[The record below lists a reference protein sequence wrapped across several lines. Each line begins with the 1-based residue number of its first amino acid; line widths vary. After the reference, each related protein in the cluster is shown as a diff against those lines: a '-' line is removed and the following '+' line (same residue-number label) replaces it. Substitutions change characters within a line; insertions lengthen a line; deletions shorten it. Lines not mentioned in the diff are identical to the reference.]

1 MPFMR
6 PSRLAACALLSAAL
20 LGLGAAAQTLQVP
33 GLISS
38 KTVQAASSA
47 QDVLSAD
54 QAFALIEPAPGAI
67 KNENGQQHLQLQ
79 WRIAQDY
86 YLYRDSIK
94 LTDAQGQPLALN
106 IPPGETLSDAFFGTV
121 QVFHDALNVSAV
133 LPQRAGQWPLQ
144 LQWQGCAHAG
154 VCYPP
159 QRQSIAAQQLGLA
172 TNATVTPASTAS
184 AADMPPVAPPSPP
197 SPPSLLQSLALPA
210 SVLIGPL
217 ALPTM
222 AVAAFLALFLS
233 QWWARR
239 QQQRHAQPMESL
251 LMRATVLGLLAA
263 RLAYVGEW
271 WREYLLPVAQS
282 PAHALALIDIRD
294 GGWNLWAGLVAALAW
309 VVWRARHNAVL
320 RRSTLQALA
329 AGAFIVIAAHALRY
343 WVEAEKPSLPAISF
357 VNAAAETVDL
367 RSYQGQPLVINL
379 WATWCP
385 PCRREMPVL
394 AQAQKEH
401 PDIRF
406 IWVNQGEDAQT
417 VVRYLQTMALPP
429 TQVLLDPEQ
438 RASAHWQQRGLPS
451 TYFYDAQG
459 ELRGTRMGELS
470 RASLAEQL
478 ARIATA
484 RPASTNNNQ
493 KGPQ

>member
-6 PSRLAACALLSAAL
+6 PSRLAASALLSAAL

-33 GLISS
+33 GLVSS
-38 KTVQAASSA
+38 KTVQTASSA

-67 KNENGQQHLQLQ
+67 KNENGQLHLQLQ
-79 WRIAQDY
+79 WRIAQGY

-94 LTDAQGQPLALN
+94 LTDAQGQSLPLN
-106 IPPGETLSDAFFGTV
+106 IPPGETLNDAFFGTV
-121 QVFHDALNVSAV
+121 QVFHDALNVSAA
-133 LPQRAGQWPLQ
+133 LPQRAEQWPLQ

-172 TNATVTPASTAS
+172 ANATASTA
-184 AADMPPVAPPSPP
+184 DTPPVAPPSRP

-239 QQQRHAQPMESL
+239 QQQRHAQPVESL
-251 LMRATVLGLLAA
+251 LMRATLLGLLAA
-263 RLAYVGEW
+263 RLAYVAQW

-282 PAHALALIDIRD
+282 PAHALQLIDIRD
-294 GGWNLWAGLVAALAW
+294 GGWNLWAGLVATLAW

-320 RRSTLQALA
+320 RRSTLQAVA

-357 VNAAAETVDL
+357 VNAAAASVDL
-367 RSYQGQPLVINL
+367 RSYQGQPVVINL

-406 IWVNQGEDAQT
+406 VWVNQGENAQT

-429 TQVLLDPEQ
+429 AQVLLDPDQ

-484 RPASTNNNQ
+484 RPASTDNNQ